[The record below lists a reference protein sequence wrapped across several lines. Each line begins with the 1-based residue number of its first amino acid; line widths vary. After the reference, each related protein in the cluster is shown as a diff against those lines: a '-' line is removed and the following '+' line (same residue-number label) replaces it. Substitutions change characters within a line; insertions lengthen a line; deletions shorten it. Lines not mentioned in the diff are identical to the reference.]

1 MELERN
7 RGKKKRKNKKETKKT
22 NKQKQKHK
30 ISDKTEMVAIK
41 RRKKRGATWE
51 QESMDGYYGWEVNGI
66 EVRESSK

>member
-41 RRKKRGATWE
+41 RRKKKGGGLHGNRKVW
-51 QESMDGYYGWEVNGI
+51 MDGWEVNGI